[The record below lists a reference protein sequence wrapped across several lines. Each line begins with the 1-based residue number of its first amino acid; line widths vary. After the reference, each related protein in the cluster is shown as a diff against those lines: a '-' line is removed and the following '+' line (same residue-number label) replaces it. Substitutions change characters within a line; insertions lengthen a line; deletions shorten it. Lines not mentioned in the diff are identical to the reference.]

1 MLLEDSW
8 LPAALFPG
16 LLDHD
21 LTGSLYV
28 LMRDGYGLD
37 PVSAV
42 ERLEPIVARAH
53 EARALAV
60 PEGAPLMLVE
70 RLARAAD
77 GTAVEF
83 ARDRHRG
90 DRARFVINVVPDA
103 VTALHAR

>member
-8 LPAALFPG
+8 LPAARFPG

-70 RLARAAD
+70 RWPGRPTAPRSSSPAT
-77 GTAVEF
+77 GTA
-83 ARDRHRG
+83 ATGRG
-90 DRARFVINVVPDA
+90 S
-103 VTALHAR
+103 